1 MYKDIKHY
9 MNLLHSIDPREI
21 DNYMVMYFSDGLIV
35 KFINDF
41 GTNEGGIEEE
51 EEGYYGEYY
60 TIIDV
65 IEIVK
70 KAEVEEV
77 FVDQWYSEEKDE
89 YGNKCIEISLLCVPD
104 KVEKED
110 GTLVWE
116 KK

>member
-1 MYKDIKHY
+1 MYINVEHY
-9 MNLLHSIDPREI
+9 MDLLYAIEPWEI
-21 DNYMVMYFSDGLIV
+21 ENYMLMYFSDGLVI
-35 KFINDF
+35 KFINNF
-41 GTNEGGIEEE
+41 GTNESGIDEG
-51 EEGYYGEYY
+51 EEGYYGDYY

-77 FVDQWYSEEKDE
+77 LVDQWYSEEKNE
-89 YGNKCIEISLLCVPD
+89 YGNKCIEISLLCVPE

-116 KK
+116 K